1 MAPPLPET
9 LSLLLQPNPL
19 ELRRCSDWLQATCLR
34 LDVPAASSGK
44 LDLCLNEVL
53 ANLIE
58 HGGARTSSC
67 PVQLTLERVDGDEGG
82 GEGGADRS
90 LATLTISDAG
100 PPFDPLSFS
109 REPLPRT
116 LQEAEPGGLGL
127 LLVNRFMDECSYRRE
142 GDRNVLKLGIRWL
155 KSP

>member
-1 MAPPLPET
+1 MAPSPAET
-9 LSLLLQPNPL
+9 LSLLLQPSAL
-19 ELRRCSDWLQATCLR
+19 DLRRCSDWLHGTCQR
-34 LDVPAASSGK
+34 LDVPGASTGK

-58 HGGARTSSC
+58 HGGARASSC
-67 PVQLTLERVDGDEGG
+67 PVQLTLERTDGDGGG
-82 GEGGADRS
+82 GEGG
-90 LATLTISDAG
+90 LATLTISDGG

-109 REPLPRT
+109 HRPLPRT

>member
-9 LSLLLQPNPL
+9 LSLLLQPNAL
-19 ELRRCSDWLQATCLR
+19 ELRRCSDWLQATCQR

-53 ANLIE
+53 ANLID
-58 HGGARTSSC
+58 HGGARASSC
-67 PVQLTLERVDGDEGG
+67 PVQLTLERVEGE
-82 GEGGADRS
+82 EGGAEGGEEGG

-100 PPFDPLSFS
+100 PAFDPLSFS
-109 REPLPRT
+109 RKPLPRT

-127 LLVNRFMDECSYRRE
+127 LLMNRFMDECSYRRE
-142 GDRNVLKLGIRWL
+142 GDRNVLKLSIRWL

>member
-19 ELRRCSDWLQATCLR
+19 ELRRCSDWLQATCQR

-53 ANLIE
+53 ANLID
-58 HGGARTSSC
+58 HGGARASSC
-67 PVQLTLERVDGDEGG
+67 PVQLTLERVDGDEDG
-82 GEGGADRS
+82 GEGGADRG

-100 PPFDPLSFS
+100 APFDPLSFS

-142 GDRNVLKLGIRWL
+142 GDRNVLKLSIRWL

>member
-1 MAPPLPET
+1 MAPPPPET
-9 LSLLLQPNPL
+9 LNLLLQPNPL
-19 ELRRCSDWLQATCLR
+19 ELRRCSDWLQASCQR

-53 ANLIE
+53 ANLID
-58 HGGARTSSC
+58 HGGARASSC
-67 PVQLTLERVDGDEGG
+67 PVQLTLERADGDDGG
-82 GEGGADRS
+82 

-100 PPFDPLSFS
+100 RPFDPLSFS
-109 REPLPRT
+109 SEPLPRT

-127 LLVNRFMDECSYRRE
+127 LLVNRFVDECSYRRE

>member
-1 MAPPLPET
+1 MAPPPAET
-9 LSLLLQPNPL
+9 LSLLLQPSAL
-19 ELRRCSDWLQATCLR
+19 ELRRCSDWLQDTCQR
-34 LDVPAASSGK
+34 LDVPAATTGK

-58 HGGARTSSC
+58 HGGARASSC
-67 PVQLTLERVDGDEGG
+67 PVELTLERAEGGDEGG
-82 GEGGADRS
+82 AEGG
-90 LATLTISDAG
+90 LATLTISDGG

-109 REPLPRT
+109 HRPLPST

>member
-1 MAPPLPET
+1 MAPPPAET
-9 LSLLLQPNPL
+9 LNLLLQPSAA
-19 ELRRCSDWLQATCLR
+19 ELRRCSDWLQETCQR
-34 LDVPAASSGK
+34 LDVPAAAAGK

-58 HGGARTSSC
+58 HGGARASSC
-67 PVQLTLERVDGDEGG
+67 PVQLTLERADGDEGG
-82 GEGGADRS
+82 GQGP
-90 LATLTISDAG
+90 LATLTISDGG

-109 REPLPRT
+109 HRPLPRS

-142 GDRNVLKLGIRWL
+142 GDRNVLKLVIRCL

>member
-1 MAPPLPET
+1 MATSPSES
-9 LSLLLQPNPL
+9 LSLLLQPSSL
-19 ELRRCSDWLQATCLR
+19 ELRRCSDWLHASCQR
-34 LDVPAASSGK
+34 LDVPAASTGK

-53 ANLIE
+53 ANLID
-58 HGGARTSSC
+58 HGGARVSSC
-67 PVQLTLERVDGDEGG
+67 PVQLTLERADGDDSDDEGG
-82 GEGGADRS
+82 NAGG

-109 REPLPRT
+109 HRPLPRS

-142 GDRNVLKLGIRWL
+142 GDMNVLKLGIRWL